1 MRCREKTIWGRFP
14 AKRKY
19 CLHSYPCLRRNTYD
33 VEIPEIIKTFMEY
46 DQQTEDMRTIT
57 VVSNPG
63 TEQEKT
69 ESVLSPKGLIV
80 GLSPEAAYAD
90 RTFTLYTDVA
100 CTQPLEEAPDV
111 NADVTVYIKWDE

>member
-1 MRCREKTIWGRFP
+1 MISVKSIFRYEDEVYDGTKTF
-14 AKRKY
+14 
-19 CLHSYPCLRRNTYD
+19 TYD
-33 VEIPEIIKTFMEY
+33 VEIPEIMKTFMEY

-69 ESVLSPKGLIV
+69 ESVLSTKGLIV

-90 RTFTLYTDVA
+90 RTFTLYTDAA

-111 NADVTVYIKWDE
+111 NSDVTVYIKWGE